1 MKKRIFSILLCIAV
15 CMAMM
20 PLGVYGSVC
29 EVTIAGN
36 SVTEY
41 DTNITGAGIS
51 TGSGGYVRLSTDSSK
66 NVRTLT
72 LKNAT
77 ITGTIQITGNGTAVI
92 ELIGENTITANA
104 QGIRSSV
111 PLTIKGNGSGKLT
124 VIGTPV
130 AGEPLGIR
138 CDGSLTFKDVEV
150 DVQKNDN
157 SVAGIYADGILC
169 KSGDITIENSIIK
182 AQPTSSKSGIKANNG
197 VIIAEDAIV
206 NKSNFTSGTTKDID
220 GFVSID
226 NKFDKYD
233 IWVTDVRVT
242 SRNASDVL
250 GNGTVSYDY
259 AARTLAL
266 NNANISGSYS
276 QPEGYTSYK
285 NWGAITWLSNTG
297 NQYLKIELKGANS
310 VTNNM
315 LDGICA
321 YGRFDIAGDGNLTVN
336 GKDNGI
342 YTSGKITIAAGDG
355 IDVTGEQSG
364 ISAAQNVNIE
374 SYVKATA
381 TGESGYG
388 ISSAIN
394 VYISGKVEAKGTAAA
409 ISAAGS
415 ISCGTEEI
423 ELENGLL
430 AGDKKMLAVKDPNAN
445 NGYAAI
451 SPINYTLYYNAAD
464 GKMYKSYDGTSFK
477 DEFTKDKNTKWSS
490 EKSIGTGNY
499 DILKLDNFEFD
510 TAAGTGLKIIGIAA
524 DKTFTIKGTGENHIS
539 VSGDNGYG
547 IYTDGSLNFDG
558 GRMYINVKKDDAKSK
573 AVYANGNIN
582 LTDCEFYDGAEPD
595 SDGEIISESPKGISA
610 GGALVIENADVRTNC
625 IEAAGG
631 ISAREYM
638 QIKNLNVTEK
648 KGTSVTK
655 VEAASSEKLLTIYG
669 RLIARFD
676 VNGGKWSDGTDIIKP
691 VPVSL
696 DENRYIILPEED
708 PVREGYNFTGWLYKD
723 GNKLSEKTKYEISEE
738 KENLLPK
745 SSDFEELGVCYVF
758 YAHWKELCKEHTF
771 GSWTVTKQP
780 TVTEKGE
787 KTRICSVCEY
797 KETAE
802 IPATGGST
810 SGGGAV
816 IPPAA
821 DEDDVKTTTDG
832 TTSETTTS
840 TTVKDTKTET
850 VKNEQG
856 EDISKVTATVS
867 EKVAEKLVDAAVSN
881 KSNTVEI
888 TVKSND
894 GNKAEQTEVEI
905 PKKALESIAKDTNA
919 DLVIKT
925 DGGQVVLDN
934 RTLET
939 IAAEAEGDSVKIT
952 VNKNTQLKE
961 EQKSVLDIIGDR
973 GHIFDL
979 AAIISGKYIHDF
991 RGGRAHV
998 TLPVPEKLKGKDI
1011 VIIYINDKGI
1021 CEILNHT
1028 METVGAEK
1036 YIKFTTSHF
1045 STFAVVEKADAEKII
1060 EKQNADKIN
1069 SLIREAKLK
1078 ATTSKT
1084 AKKSIKVKIT
1094 GVKNS
1099 NSLIKEAKAMGYTV
1113 KYKFYKSTRKASKYI
1128 ALKTKDTDTYINTA
1142 GKKGTKYY
1150 YKAKV
1155 LVYDGKNLI
1164 AQTELKQCRYGVRSW
1179 NK

>member
-394 VYISGKVEAKGTAAA
+394 VDISGKVEAKGTAAA

-464 GKMYKSYDGTSFK
+464 GKMYKSYDDTSFK

-490 EKSIGTGNY
+490 EQSTGTGYY
-499 DILKLDNFEFD
+499 DILKLDNFTFE
-510 TAAGTGLKIIGIAA
+510 TAAGTGLKIIGIDAG
-524 DKTFTIKGTGENHIS
+524 KTFTIKGTGENHIS
-539 VSGDNGYG
+539 VYGDNGFG

-723 GNKLSEKTKYEISEE
+723 GKKLSEKTEYKITR
-738 KENLLPK
+738 ENLFPK
-745 SSDFEELGVCYVF
+745 SVDVYEEFGYCYTF
-758 YAHWKELCKEHTF
+758 YAHW
-771 GSWTVTKQP
+771 
-780 TVTEKGE
+780 EKA
-787 KTRICSVCEY
+787 S
-797 KETAE
+797 
-802 IPATGGST
+802 

-821 DEDDVKTTTDG
+821 DDDIKTTTDSA
-832 TTSETTTS
+832 TSETTTS

-856 EDISKVTATVS
+856 QDISKVTATVS

-881 KSNTVEI
+881 KSDTVEI

-905 PKKALESIAKDTNA
+905 PKKALESIAKDTDA

-925 DGGQVVLDN
+925 DIGQVTLDN

-939 IAAEAEGDSVKIT
+939 IAAEAEGDTVKIT
-952 VNKNTQLKE
+952 VNENSQLKE

-979 AAIISGKYIHDF
+979 AAIIGGKHVHDF
-991 RGGRAHV
+991 RGGKAHV
-998 TLPVPEKLKGKDI
+998 TLPVPEKLKDKDI
-1011 VIIYINDKGI
+1011 VIIHISDKGI

-1045 STFAVVEKADAEKII
+1045 SNFAVVEKVDAEKII

-1084 AKKSIKVKIT
+1084 TKKSIKVKI
-1094 GVKNS
+1094 GEAKNS
-1099 NSLIKEAKAMGYTV
+1099 NSLIKEAKAIGYTV
-1113 KYKFYKSTRKASKYI
+1113 KYKFYRSTKKSSKYI

-1150 YKAKV
+1150 YKAMV
-1155 LVYDGKNLI
+1155 LVYDGKTLI

>member
-226 NKFDKYD
+226 NKFDKYN

-259 AARTLAL
+259 AARTLTL
-266 NNANISGSYS
+266 NNANIIGDYS

-394 VYISGKVEAKGTAAA
+394 VDISGKVEAKGTAAA

-464 GKMYKSYDGTSFK
+464 GKMYKSYDDTSFK

-490 EKSIGTGNY
+490 EQSTGTGYY
-499 DILKLDNFEFD
+499 DILKLDNFTFE
-510 TAAGTGLKIIGIAA
+510 TAAGTGLKIIGIDAG
-524 DKTFTIKGTGENHIS
+524 KTFTIKGTGENHIS
-539 VSGDNGYG
+539 VYGDNGFG

-582 LTDCEFYDGAEPD
+582 LTDCELYDGAEPD

-723 GNKLSEKTKYEISEE
+723 GKKLSEKTEYKITR
-738 KENLLPK
+738 ENLFPK
-745 SSDFEELGVCYVF
+745 SVDVYEEFGYCYTF
-758 YAHWKELCKEHTF
+758 YAHW
-771 GSWTVTKQP
+771 
-780 TVTEKGE
+780 EKA
-787 KTRICSVCEY
+787 S
-797 KETAE
+797 
-802 IPATGGST
+802 

-821 DEDDVKTTTDG
+821 DDDIKTTTDSA
-832 TTSETTTS
+832 TSETTTS

-856 EDISKVTATVS
+856 QDISKVTATVS
-867 EKVAEKLVDAAVSN
+867 EKVADKLVDAAVSN
-881 KSNTVEI
+881 KSDTVEI

-894 GNKAEQTEVEI
+894 GNKVEQTEVEI

-925 DGGQVVLDN
+925 DSGQVTLDN
-934 RTLET
+934 KALET
-939 IAAEAEGDSVKIT
+939 IAEEAEGDTVKIT
-952 VNKNTQLKE
+952 VNENTQFKE
-961 EQKSVLDIIGDR
+961 EQKPALDVIGKNGKLFDIKAVIGDR
-973 GHIFDL
+973 T
-979 AAIISGKYIHDF
+979 IHDF
-991 RGGRAHV
+991 KGGKAHV
-998 TLPVPEKLKGKDI
+998 TLPMPEKLKGKDI

-1084 AKKSIKVKIT
+1084 TKKSIKVKI
-1094 GVKNS
+1094 GEAKNS

-1113 KYKFYKSTRKASKYI
+1113 KYKYYKSTRKASKYI

>member
-104 QGIRSSV
+104 QGVRSSV

-394 VYISGKVEAKGTAAA
+394 VDISGKVEAKGTAAA

-464 GKMYKSYDGTSFK
+464 GKMYKSYDDTSFK

-490 EKSIGTGNY
+490 EQSTGTGYY
-499 DILKLDNFEFD
+499 DILKLDNFTFE
-510 TAAGTGLKIIGIAA
+510 TAAGTGLKIIGIDAG
-524 DKTFTIKGTGENHIS
+524 KTFTIKGTGENHIS
-539 VSGDNGYG
+539 VYGDNGFG

-723 GNKLSEKTKYEISEE
+723 GKKLSEKTEYKITR
-738 KENLLPK
+738 ENLFPK
-745 SSDFEELGVCYVF
+745 SVDVYEEFGYCYTF
-758 YAHWKELCKEHTF
+758 YAHW
-771 GSWTVTKQP
+771 
-780 TVTEKGE
+780 EKA
-787 KTRICSVCEY
+787 S
-797 KETAE
+797 
-802 IPATGGST
+802 

-821 DEDDVKTTTDG
+821 DDDIKTTTDSA
-832 TTSETTTS
+832 TSETTTS

-856 EDISKVTATVS
+856 QDISKVTATVS

-939 IAAEAEGDSVKIT
+939 IAAEAEGDTVKIT

-979 AAIISGKYIHDF
+979 AAIIGGKHIHDF

-998 TLPVPEKLKGKDI
+998 TLPMPEKLKGKDI
-1011 VIIYINDKGI
+1011 VIIHISDKGI

-1045 STFAVVEKADAEKII
+1045 STFAVVEKADAEKLIA
-1060 EKQNADKIN
+1060 KQNADKIN
-1069 SLIREAKLK
+1069 SLTKEAKLK
-1078 ATTSKT
+1078 VTTSKT

-1099 NSLIKEAKAMGYTV
+1099 NSLIKEADARGYTV

>member
-20 PLGVYGSVC
+20 PIGVYGEMYTITVGG
-29 EVTIAGN
+29 EVININTK
-36 SVTEY
+36 VEY
-41 DTNITGAGIS
+41 DITNNITIKKE
-51 TGSGGYVRLSTDSSK
+51 GGYVKYNDQKKTLTIKDAEVKGKIKFGDSQSYTIIVEGDSYINVTDDAGIIDTLGRVTIKGGEDGGKLTVTGSLGIKFNILTFENIEAVVTGNSNHGIYCDEGNGNIEIKNSK
-66 NVRTLT
+66 ITAQGAESFKGIHTRGSIFAKDAVDGNGEAVSRNEEGYIGNCYDGTINNKIDKYGIWVAGNQVKSRNAEDVLGDKAVSYDYDKRTLT
-72 LKNAT
+72 L
-77 ITGTIQITGNGTAVI
+77 NG
-92 ELIGENTITANA
+92 
-104 QGIRSSV
+104 
-111 PLTIKGNGSGKLT
+111 
-124 VIGTPV
+124 
-130 AGEPLGIR
+130 
-138 CDGSLTFKDVEV
+138 
-150 DVQKNDN
+150 
-157 SVAGIYADGILC
+157 
-169 KSGDITIENSIIK
+169 
-182 AQPTSSKSGIKANNG
+182 
-197 VIIAEDAIV
+197 
-206 NKSNFTSGTTKDID
+206 
-220 GFVSID
+220 
-226 NKFDKYD
+226 
-233 IWVTDVRVT
+233 
-242 SRNASDVL
+242 
-250 GNGTVSYDY
+250 
-259 AARTLAL
+259 
-266 NNANISGSYS
+266 ANISGDYS
-276 QPEGYTSYK
+276 QPEGYTGYK
-285 NWGAITWLSNTG
+285 NWGAITWFSSTG
-297 NQYLKIELKGANS
+297 NQYLKIELKGANT
-310 VTNNM
+310 VTNNT

-321 YGRFDIAGDGNLTVN
+321 YGRFDIAGDGSLTV
-336 GKDNGI
+336 KVKENGI
-342 YTSGKITIAAGDG
+342 YTSEKIIIAARGG

-364 ISAAQNVNIE
+364 ISAASGVSVE

-388 ISSAIN
+388 ISSGKD
-394 VYISGKVEAKGTAAA
+394 VFISGKVEAKGSSGA
-409 ISAAGS
+409 ISAEEG
-415 ISCGTEEI
+415 IDCRPKEI

-430 AGDKKMLAVKDPNAN
+430 AGDKKTITVKDAN
-445 NGYAAI
+445 VNGGYAAI
-451 SPINYTLYYNAAD
+451 SPVNYTLYYNAAD
-464 GKMYKSYDGTSFK
+464 GKMYKSYDNSTFSN
-477 DEFTKDKNTKWSS
+477 EYTQENWSS
-490 EKSIGTGNY
+490 SKSKSSTEY
-499 DILKLDNFEFD
+499 DVLTLNNFEFE
-510 TAAGTGLKIIGIAA
+510 TAAGTALKIIGIESGE
-524 DKTFTIKGTGENHIS
+524 TFTIKGTGENNIR
-539 VSGDNGYG
+539 VYGNNGYG

-558 GRMYINVKKDDAKSK
+558 GRMYINTDEDTVARK
-573 AVYANGNIN
+573 AVYAGGNIK
-582 LTDCEFYDGAEPD
+582 LTDCELYDGAKPD
-595 SDGEIISESPKGISA
+595 SDGEIILINPKGISA
-610 GGALVIENADVRTNC
+610 GGAFVIENADVRTNC

-638 QIKNLNVTEK
+638 QIKNLTVTEQND
-648 KGTSVTK
+648 TNVTK
-655 VEAASSEKLLTIYG
+655 VTATDSGKLLHIYG

-676 VNGGKWSDGTDIIKP
+676 VGGGKWSDGTDIIKL

-758 YAHWKELCKEHTF
+758 YAHWKKLCKEHTF

-780 TVTEKGE
+780 TATEKGE

-821 DEDDVKTTTDG
+821 DEDIKTTTDS

-881 KSNTVEI
+881 KSDTVEI

-894 GNKAEQTEVEI
+894 ENKAEQTEVEI

-939 IAAEAEGDSVKIT
+939 IVAEAEGDTVKIT
-952 VNKNTQLKE
+952 VNENSQLKE

-979 AAIISGKYIHDF
+979 AAIIGGKHIHDF

-998 TLPVPEKLKGKDI
+998 TLPMPEKLKGKDI
-1011 VIIYINDKGI
+1011 VIIHISDKGI

-1045 STFAVVEKADAEKII
+1045 SNFAVVEKADAEKII

>member
-104 QGIRSSV
+104 QGVRSSV

-394 VYISGKVEAKGTAAA
+394 VDISGKVEAKGTAAA

-451 SPINYTLYYNAAD
+451 SPVNYTLYYNAAD
-464 GKMYKSYDGTSFK
+464 GKMYKSYDDTSFK

-490 EKSIGTGNY
+490 EQSTGTGYY
-499 DILKLDNFEFD
+499 DILKLDNFTFE
-510 TAAGTGLKIIGIAA
+510 TAAGTGLKIIGIDAG
-524 DKTFTIKGTGENHIS
+524 KTFTIKGTGENHIS
-539 VSGDNGYG
+539 VYGDNGFG

-558 GRMYINVKKDDAKSK
+558 GRMYINIDDDTVASK
-573 AVYANGNIN
+573 AVCAGGDIN
-582 LTDCEFYDGAEPD
+582 LTDCELYDGGEPW
-595 SDGEIISESPKGISA
+595 DGDIIRVNPKGISA

-676 VNGGKWSDGTDIIKP
+676 VNGGKWNDGTDIIKP

-723 GNKLSEKTKYEISEE
+723 GKKLSEKTEYKITR
-738 KENLLPK
+738 ENLFPK
-745 SSDFEELGVCYVF
+745 SVDVYEEFGYCYTF
-758 YAHWKELCKEHTF
+758 YAHW
-771 GSWTVTKQP
+771 
-780 TVTEKGE
+780 EKA
-787 KTRICSVCEY
+787 S
-797 KETAE
+797 
-802 IPATGGST
+802 

-821 DEDDVKTTTDG
+821 DEDIKTTTDS
-832 TTSETTTS
+832 TTSEKTTG
-840 TTVKDTKTET
+840 TTVKDSKTET
-850 VKNEQG
+850 VKDEQG
-856 EDISKVTATVS
+856 EDISKITAKVS
-867 EKVAEKLVDAAVSN
+867 DKVADKLVDEAVSS
-881 KSNTVEI
+881 KSDNVEI

-894 GNKAEQTEVEI
+894 GNKAGQTEIEI
-905 PKKALESIAKDTNA
+905 PKKAIDSIAKNTDAN
-919 DLVIKT
+919 LVIKT
-925 DGGQVVLDN
+925 GNGQIAIDN
-934 RTLET
+934 KALGT
-939 IAAEAEGDSVKIT
+939 IAEAAEGDTLRIIVTANMK
-952 VNKNTQLKE
+952 LKE
-961 EQKSVLDIIGDR
+961 SQKPATDAIGNT
-973 GHIFDL
+973 GVIFEMSAYIGSTRIYDL
-979 AAIISGKYIHDF
+979 KDGKAEIM
-991 RGGRAHV
+991 
-998 TLPVPEKLKGKDI
+998 LPVPENLKDKDI
-1011 VIIYINDKGI
+1011 AVIYISDKGI
-1021 CEILNHT
+1021 CEIVNHT
-1028 METVGAEK
+1028 AETVGTDSFA
-1036 YIKFTTSHF
+1036 IFTASQ
-1045 STFAVVEKADAEKII
+1045 FANYAIVEKADAEKII
-1060 EKQNADKIN
+1060 EKQNIDKVKN
-1069 SLIREAKLK
+1069 LVKEVKLK
-1078 ATTSKT
+1078 VTTSKT
-1084 AKKSIKVKIT
+1084 AKKSVRVKI
-1094 GVKNS
+1094 GEVKNL

-1113 KYKFYKSTRKASKYI
+1113 KYKYYRSVKKSSKYT
-1128 ALKTKDTDTYINTA
+1128 ALKTKALNSYVNTK

-1150 YKAKV
+1150 YKAMV
-1155 LVYDGKNLI
+1155 LVYDGKTLI

>member
-1 MKKRIFSILLCIAV
+1 MKKRVFSILLCIAV

-394 VYISGKVEAKGTAAA
+394 VDISGKVEAKGTAAA

-451 SPINYTLYYNAAD
+451 SPVNYTLYYNAAD
-464 GKMYKSYDGTSFK
+464 GKMYKSYDDTSFK

-490 EKSIGTGNY
+490 EQSTGTGYY
-499 DILKLDNFEFD
+499 DILKLDNFTFE
-510 TAAGTGLKIIGIAA
+510 TAAGTGLKIIGIDAG
-524 DKTFTIKGTGENHIS
+524 KTFTIKGTGENHIS
-539 VSGDNGYG
+539 VYGDNGFG

-558 GRMYINVKKDDAKSK
+558 GRMYINIDDDTVASK
-573 AVYANGNIN
+573 AVCAGGDIN
-582 LTDCEFYDGAEPD
+582 LTDCELYDGGEPW
-595 SDGEIISESPKGISA
+595 DGDIIRVNPKGISA

-676 VNGGKWSDGTDIIKP
+676 VNGGKWNDGTDIIKP

-723 GNKLSEKTKYEISEE
+723 GKKLSEKTEYKITR
-738 KENLLPK
+738 ENLFPK
-745 SSDFEELGVCYVF
+745 SVDVYEEFGYCYTF
-758 YAHWKELCKEHTF
+758 YAHW
-771 GSWTVTKQP
+771 
-780 TVTEKGE
+780 EKA
-787 KTRICSVCEY
+787 S
-797 KETAE
+797 
-802 IPATGGST
+802 

-821 DEDDVKTTTDG
+821 DEDIKTTTDS
-832 TTSETTTS
+832 TTSETTTG

-856 EDISKVTATVS
+856 QEISKVTATVS
-867 EKVAEKLVDAAVSN
+867 EKVADKLVDAAVSN
-881 KSNTVEI
+881 KSDTVEI
-888 TVKSND
+888 TVKPND

-905 PKKALESIAKDTNA
+905 PKKALESIAKETSA
-919 DLVIKT
+919 SLVVKT
-925 DGGQVVLDN
+925 DSGQVTLDN
-934 RTLET
+934 KTLET
-939 IAAEAEGDSVKIT
+939 IAEEAEGDTVKIT
-952 VNKNTQLKE
+952 VNENTQLKE
-961 EQKSVLDIIGDR
+961 EQKPASDVIGKNGKLFDLKAVIGDK
-973 GHIFDL
+973 IL
-979 AAIISGKYIHDF
+979 HDF
-991 RGGRAHV
+991 RGGKAHV
-998 TLPVPEKLKGKDI
+998 TLPVPEKLKDKDI
-1011 VIIYINDKGI
+1011 VIIYINDKGV

-1084 AKKSIKVKIT
+1084 TKKSIKVKI
-1094 GVKNS
+1094 GEAKNS

>member
-394 VYISGKVEAKGTAAA
+394 VDISGKVEAKGTAAA

-451 SPINYTLYYNAAD
+451 SPVNYTLYYNAAD
-464 GKMYKSYDGTSFK
+464 GKMYKSYDDTSFK

-490 EKSIGTGNY
+490 EQSTGTGYY
-499 DILKLDNFEFD
+499 DILKLDNFTFE
-510 TAAGTGLKIIGIAA
+510 TAAGTGLKIIGIDAG
-524 DKTFTIKGTGENHIS
+524 KTFTIKGTGENHIS
-539 VSGDNGYG
+539 VYGDNGFG

-758 YAHWKELCKEHTF
+758 YAHWKKLCKEHTF

-780 TVTEKGE
+780 TATEKGE

-821 DEDDVKTTTDG
+821 DEDIKTTTDS

-856 EDISKVTATVS
+856 EDISKVTATIS

-881 KSNTVEI
+881 KSDTVEI

-894 GNKAEQTEVEI
+894 ENKAEQTEVEI

-939 IAAEAEGDSVKIT
+939 IVAEAEGDTVKIT
-952 VNKNTQLKE
+952 VNENSQLKE

-979 AAIISGKYIHDF
+979 AAIIGGKHIHDF

-998 TLPVPEKLKGKDI
+998 TLPMPEKLKGKDI
-1011 VIIYINDKGI
+1011 VIIHISDKGI

-1045 STFAVVEKADAEKII
+1045 SNFAVVEKADAEKII

-1150 YKAKV
+1150 YRAMV

>member
-1 MKKRIFSILLCIAV
+1 MKKRVFSILLCIAV

-226 NKFDKYD
+226 NKFDKYN

-259 AARTLAL
+259 AARTLTL
-266 NNANISGSYS
+266 NNANIIGDYS

-394 VYISGKVEAKGTAAA
+394 VDISGKVEAKGTAAA

-451 SPINYTLYYNAAD
+451 SPVNYTLYYNAAD
-464 GKMYKSYDGTSFK
+464 GKMYKSYDDTSFK

-490 EKSIGTGNY
+490 EQSTGTGYY
-499 DILKLDNFEFD
+499 DILKLDNFTFE
-510 TAAGTGLKIIGIAA
+510 TAAGTGLKIIGIDAG
-524 DKTFTIKGTGENHIS
+524 KTFTIKGTGENHIS
-539 VSGDNGYG
+539 VYGDNGFG

-558 GRMYINVKKDDAKSK
+558 GRMYINIDDDTVASK
-573 AVYANGNIN
+573 AVCAGGDIN
-582 LTDCEFYDGAEPD
+582 LTDCELYDGGEPW
-595 SDGEIISESPKGISA
+595 DGDIIRVNPKGISA

-676 VNGGKWSDGTDIIKP
+676 VNGGKWNDGTDIIKP

-723 GNKLSEKTKYEISEE
+723 GKKLSEKTEYKITR
-738 KENLLPK
+738 ENLFPK
-745 SSDFEELGVCYVF
+745 SVDVYEEFGYCYTF
-758 YAHWKELCKEHTF
+758 YAHW
-771 GSWTVTKQP
+771 
-780 TVTEKGE
+780 EKA
-787 KTRICSVCEY
+787 S
-797 KETAE
+797 
-802 IPATGGST
+802 

-821 DEDDVKTTTDG
+821 DEDIKTTTDS
-832 TTSETTTS
+832 TTSETTTG

-856 EDISKVTATVS
+856 QEISKVTATVS
-867 EKVAEKLVDAAVSN
+867 EKVADKLVDAAVSN
-881 KSNTVEI
+881 KSDTVEI
-888 TVKSND
+888 TVKPND

-919 DLVIKT
+919 DLVITT
-925 DGGQVVLDN
+925 DSGQVTLDN
-934 RTLET
+934 KTLET
-939 IAAEAEGDSVKIT
+939 IAEEAEDDTVKIT
-952 VNKNTQLKE
+952 VNENTQLKE
-961 EQKSVLDIIGDR
+961 EQKPASDVIGKNGKLFDLKAVIGDK
-973 GHIFDL
+973 IL
-979 AAIISGKYIHDF
+979 HDF
-991 RGGRAHV
+991 RGGKAHV
-998 TLPVPEKLKGKDI
+998 TLPVPEKLKDKDI
-1011 VIIYINDKGI
+1011 VIIYINDKGV

-1084 AKKSIKVKIT
+1084 TKKSIKVKI
-1094 GVKNS
+1094 GEAKNS

>member
-394 VYISGKVEAKGTAAA
+394 VDISGKVEAKGTAAA

-464 GKMYKSYDGTSFK
+464 GKMYKSYDDTSFK

-490 EKSIGTGNY
+490 EQSTGTGYY
-499 DILKLDNFEFD
+499 DILKLDNFTFE
-510 TAAGTGLKIIGIAA
+510 TAAGTGLKIIGIDAG
-524 DKTFTIKGTGENHIS
+524 KTFTIKGTGENHIS
-539 VSGDNGYG
+539 VYGDNGFG

-723 GNKLSEKTKYEISEE
+723 GKKLSEKTEYKITR
-738 KENLLPK
+738 ENLFPK
-745 SSDFEELGVCYVF
+745 SVDVYEEFGYCYTF
-758 YAHWKELCKEHTF
+758 YAHW
-771 GSWTVTKQP
+771 
-780 TVTEKGE
+780 EKA
-787 KTRICSVCEY
+787 S
-797 KETAE
+797 
-802 IPATGGST
+802 

-821 DEDDVKTTTDG
+821 DDDIKTTTDSA
-832 TTSETTTS
+832 TSETTTS

-856 EDISKVTATVS
+856 QDISKVTATVS

-881 KSNTVEI
+881 KSDTVEI

-905 PKKALESIAKDTNA
+905 PKKALESIAKDTDA

-925 DGGQVVLDN
+925 DIGQVTLDN

-939 IAAEAEGDSVKIT
+939 IAAEAEGDTVKIT
-952 VNKNTQLKE
+952 VNENSQLKE

-979 AAIISGKYIHDF
+979 AAIIGGKHVHDF
-991 RGGRAHV
+991 RGGKAHV
-998 TLPVPEKLKGKDI
+998 TLPVPEKLKDKDI
-1011 VIIYINDKGI
+1011 VIIHISDKGI

-1084 AKKSIKVKIT
+1084 TKKSIKVKI
-1094 GVKNS
+1094 GEAKNS

-1113 KYKFYKSTRKASKYI
+1113 KYKFYKSTKKASKYKAI
-1128 ALKTKDTDTYINTA
+1128 KTKTSNSHINTK

-1155 LVYDGKNLI
+1155 MVYDGKNLI
-1164 AQTELKQCRYGVRSW
+1164 AQTELKQCSYGARTWS
-1179 NK
+1179 K

>member
-394 VYISGKVEAKGTAAA
+394 VDISGKVEAKGTAAA

-464 GKMYKSYDGTSFK
+464 GKMYKSYDDTSFK

-490 EKSIGTGNY
+490 EQSTGTGYY
-499 DILKLDNFEFD
+499 DILKLDNFTFE
-510 TAAGTGLKIIGIAA
+510 TAAGTGLKIIGIDAG
-524 DKTFTIKGTGENHIS
+524 KTFTIKGTGENHIS
-539 VSGDNGYG
+539 VYGDNGFG

-723 GNKLSEKTKYEISEE
+723 GKKLSEKTEYKITR
-738 KENLLPK
+738 ENLFPK
-745 SSDFEELGVCYVF
+745 SVDVYEEFGYCYTF
-758 YAHWKELCKEHTF
+758 YAHW
-771 GSWTVTKQP
+771 
-780 TVTEKGE
+780 EKA
-787 KTRICSVCEY
+787 S
-797 KETAE
+797 
-802 IPATGGST
+802 

-821 DEDDVKTTTDG
+821 DDDIKTTTDSA
-832 TTSETTTS
+832 TSETTTS

-856 EDISKVTATVS
+856 QDISKVTATVS

-881 KSNTVEI
+881 KSDTVEI

-905 PKKALESIAKDTNA
+905 PKKALESIAKDTDA

-925 DGGQVVLDN
+925 DIGQVTLDN

-939 IAAEAEGDSVKIT
+939 IAAEAEGDTVKIT
-952 VNKNTQLKE
+952 VNENSQLKE

-979 AAIISGKYIHDF
+979 AAIIGGKHVHDF
-991 RGGRAHV
+991 RGGKAHV
-998 TLPVPEKLKGKDI
+998 TLPVPEKLKDKDI
-1011 VIIYINDKGI
+1011 VIIHISDKGI

-1084 AKKSIKVKIT
+1084 TKKSIKVKI
-1094 GVKNS
+1094 GEAKNS
-1099 NSLIKEAKAMGYTV
+1099 NSLIKEAKAIGYTV
-1113 KYKFYKSTRKASKYI
+1113 KYKFYRSTKKSSKYI

-1150 YKAKV
+1150 YKAMV
-1155 LVYDGKNLI
+1155 LVYDGKTLI

>member
-1 MKKRIFSILLCIAV
+1 MKKRVFSILLCIAV

-111 PLTIKGNGSGKLT
+111 PLTIKGNGSGKLK
-124 VIGTPV
+124 VEGSP
-130 AGEPLGIR
+130 GIE
-138 CDGSLTFKDVEV
+138 SSSSNTKDLEF
-150 DVQKNDN
+150 N
-157 SVAGIYADGILC
+157 SVEA
-169 KSGDITIENSIIK
+169 EIK
-182 AQPTSSKSGIKANNG
+182 ATGTNKYGLYWKTGNVNIINSKVTAMGNGAGYTGINANG
-197 VIIAEDAIV
+197 GKIIAEDAVDGTGTASIS
-206 NKSNFTSGTTKDID
+206 KDTLDRGYYSGT
-220 GFVSID
+220 ID
-226 NKFDKYD
+226 NKFDKYNV
-233 IWVTDVRVT
+233 WVAGVRVT
-242 SRNASDVL
+242 SRNADNITGAENVNA
-250 GNGTVSYDY
+250 GKKGPVYYEPATGTL
-259 AARTLAL
+259 TL
-266 NNANISGSYS
+266 NNANINGTYDK
-276 QPEGYTSYK
+276 PKGYDSV
-285 NWGAITWLSNTG
+285 GAIMSSG
-297 NQYLKIELKGANS
+297 NINIELIGTNT
-310 VTNNM
+310 VTNNN
-315 LDGICA
+315 LDGIYA
-321 YGRFDIAGDGNLTVN
+321 AAGINIIAGDGSLNVT
-336 GKDNGI
+336 GAENGI
-342 YTSGKITIAAGDG
+342 HAKYAVNIASDVTAAGEEYGVYSEDSS
-355 IDVTGEQSG
+355 IVIYSTVT
-364 ISAAQNVNIE
+364 
-374 SYVKATA
+374 
-381 TGESGYG
+381 
-388 ISSAIN
+388 
-394 VYISGKVEAKGTAAA
+394 AKGSLAA
-409 ISAAGS
+409 ISAEDG
-415 ISCGTEEI
+415 ISCTAGIEI
-423 ELENGLL
+423 ENGYI
-430 AGDKKMLAVKDPNAN
+430 KDNNKLIAN
-445 NGYAAI
+445 NGGYATI
-451 SPINYTLYYNAAD
+451 SAINYTLYYNAVD
-464 GKMYKSYDGTSFK
+464 GRMYKSYNETTK
-477 DEFTKDKNTKWSS
+477 TFTKEYTGTNWSS
-490 EKSIGTGNY
+490 EQSKETGNY
-499 DILKLDNFEFD
+499 DILKLNNFKFE
-510 TAAGTGLKIIGIAA
+510 TAADSGLKVIGIGV
-524 DKTFTIKGTGENHIS
+524 DETFTIKGTGENYIS
-539 VSGDNGYG
+539 AYGTGEGYG

-582 LTDCEFYDGAEPD
+582 LTDCELYDGAEPD
-595 SDGEIISESPKGISA
+595 SDGEIISESPKGIGA
-610 GGALVIENADVRTNC
+610 GGAFVIENADVRTNL

-638 QIKNLNVTEK
+638 QIKNLTVTANSGE
-648 KGTSVTK
+648 TSVTK
-655 VEAASSEKLLTIYG
+655 VTATGSSNFLIIYG

-723 GNKLSEKTKYEISEE
+723 GNKLSEKDKYEITRGDQFPESGDF
-738 KENLLPK
+738 KE
-745 SSDFEELGVCYVF
+745 FGYCYVF
-758 YAHWKELCKEHTF
+758 YAQW
-771 GSWTVTKQP
+771 
-780 TVTEKGE
+780 EKV
-787 KTRICSVCEY
+787 S
-797 KETAE
+797 
-802 IPATGGST
+802 

-821 DEDDVKTTTDG
+821 DDDIKTTTDSA
-832 TTSETTTS
+832 TSETTTS

-856 EDISKVTATVS
+856 QEISKVTATVS
-867 EKVAEKLVDAAVSN
+867 EKVADKLVDAAVSN
-881 KSNTVEI
+881 KSDTVEI

-894 GNKAEQTEVEI
+894 GDKADQTEIEI

-919 DLVIKT
+919 DLVITT
-925 DGGQVVLDN
+925 DNGQVTLDN
-934 RTLET
+934 KALET
-939 IAAEAEGDSVKIT
+939 IAAEAEGDT
-952 VNKNTQLKE
+952 VRLVVNENTQLKE

-979 AAIISGKYIHDF
+979 AAIIGGKHIHDF
-991 RGGRAHV
+991 RGGKAHV

-1011 VIIYINDKGI
+1011 VIIYISDKGI

-1045 STFAVVEKADAEKII
+1045 STFAVVEKADTEKII
-1060 EKQNADKIN
+1060 EKQNLDKVN
-1069 SLIREAKLK
+1069 SLIKEAKLK

-1084 AKKSIKVKIT
+1084 AKKSIKVKI
-1094 GVKNS
+1094 GEAKNS

-1113 KYKFYKSTRKASKYI
+1113 KYKFYKSTRKASKYK
-1128 ALKTKDTDTYINTA
+1128 AVKTKDTDTYINTV

-1155 LVYDGKNLI
+1155 LVYDGNKLI
-1164 AQTELKQCRYGVRSW
+1164 AQTELKQCSYGVRTWS
-1179 NK
+1179 K

>member
-1 MKKRIFSILLCIAV
+1 MKKRVFSILLCIAV

-226 NKFDKYD
+226 NKFDKYA
-233 IWVTDVRVT
+233 IWVAGVQVT
-242 SRNASDVL
+242 SRNAADVL
-250 GNGTVSYDY
+250 RNKTVSYDFN
-259 AARTLAL
+259 AKTLTL

-276 QPEGYTSYK
+276 QPDRYTAHK
-285 NWGAITWLSNTG
+285 NWGAITWLSDTG
-297 NQYLKIELKGANS
+297 NQYLRLMLEGENT
-310 VTNNM
+310 VTNNT

-321 YGRFDIAGDGNLTVN
+321 YGPFDIAGDGKLTVV
-336 GKDNGI
+336 GKENGI
-342 YTSGKITIAAGDG
+342 YTSGAINIAAGGG
-355 IDVTGEQSG
+355 IDVTGEKSG
-364 ISAAQNVNIE
+364 ISAAQKVNIE
-374 SYVKATA
+374 SYVKAT
-381 TGESGYG
+381 GKSGAG
-388 ISSAIN
+388 ISSGRA
-394 VYISGKVEAKGTAAA
+394 VYISGKVEAKSSSSTA
-409 ISAAGS
+409 ISAAGG
-415 ISCGTEEI
+415 IGCITKEI
-423 ELENGLL
+423 ELENGTQT
-430 AGDKKMLAVKDPNAN
+430 DKNTLKVKEPNAN
-445 NGYAAI
+445 NGYATI
-451 SPINYTLYYNAAD
+451 SPVNYTLYYNATD
-464 GKMYKSYDGTSFK
+464 GKMYKSYDNSTFSN
-477 DEFTKDKNTKWSS
+477 EYTKGNWSS
-490 EKSIGTGNY
+490 SKSKGSNKF
-499 DILKLDNFEFD
+499 DVLKLNNFKFK
-510 TAAGTGLKIIGIAA
+510 TAAGTGLKIIGI
-524 DKTFTIKGTGENHIS
+524 DDGETFTIKGTGENYIS
-539 VSGDNGYG
+539 AYGTGEGYG

-582 LTDCEFYDGAEPD
+582 LTDCELYDGAEPD
-595 SDGEIISESPKGISA
+595 SDGEIISESPKGIGA
-610 GGALVIENADVRTNC
+610 GGAFVIENADVRTNC
-625 IEAAGG
+625 IEAAEG

-638 QIKNLNVTEK
+638 QIKNLNVTEQN
-648 KGTSVTK
+648 GTSVTK
-655 VEAASSEKLLTIYG
+655 VTAKDSTKLLTIYG
-669 RLIARFD
+669 RLIAKFD
-676 VNGGKWSDGTDIIKP
+676 ADGGKWSDITDTIKT

-696 DENRYIILPEED
+696 NGNRYIILPEA

-723 GNKLSEKTKYEISEE
+723 GNKLSEKDKYEISEE
-738 KENLLPK
+738 KENLLPESADYK
-745 SSDFEELGVCYVF
+745 EFGICYVF
-758 YAHWKELCKEHTF
+758 YAQW
-771 GSWTVTKQP
+771 
-780 TVTEKGE
+780 EKV
-787 KTRICSVCEY
+787 S
-797 KETAE
+797 
-802 IPATGGST
+802 

-821 DEDDVKTTTDG
+821 DDDIKTTTDS
-832 TTSETTTS
+832 TTSETTTG

-856 EDISKVTATVS
+856 QEISKVTATVS
-867 EKVAEKLVDAAVSN
+867 EKVADKLVDAAVSN
-881 KSNTVEI
+881 KSDTVEI

-894 GNKAEQTEVEI
+894 GDKADQTEIEI

-919 DLVIKT
+919 DLVITT
-925 DGGQVVLDN
+925 DNGQVTLDN
-934 RTLET
+934 KALET
-939 IAAEAEGDSVKIT
+939 IAAEAEGDTVKIT
-952 VNKNTQLKE
+952 VNENTRFKE
-961 EQKSVLDIIGDR
+961 EQKPALDVIGKNGKLFDIKAVIGDR
-973 GHIFDL
+973 T
-979 AAIISGKYIHDF
+979 IHDF
-991 RGGRAHV
+991 KGGKAHV
-998 TLPVPEKLKGKDI
+998 TLPMPEKLKGKDI

-1060 EKQNADKIN
+1060 EKQNLDKIN
-1069 SLIREAKLK
+1069 SLIKEAKLK
-1078 ATTSKT
+1078 AITSKT
-1084 AKKSIKVKIT
+1084 AKKSIKVKI
-1094 GVKNS
+1094 GEAKS
-1099 NSLIKEAKAMGYTV
+1099 SKSLIKEAKAMGYTV
-1113 KYKFYKSTRKASKYI
+1113 KYKFYKSTRKASKYK
-1128 ALKTKDTDTYINTA
+1128 AVKTKDTDTYINTV

-1155 LVYDGKNLI
+1155 LVYDGNKLI
-1164 AQTELKQCRYGVRSW
+1164 AQTELKQCSYGVRTWS
-1179 NK
+1179 K

>member
-226 NKFDKYD
+226 NKFDKYN

-259 AARTLAL
+259 AARTLTL

-276 QPEGYTSYK
+276 QPAGYTAHK

-297 NQYLKIELKGANS
+297 NQHLRLMLEGENT
-310 VTNNM
+310 VTNNT

-321 YGRFDIAGDGNLTVN
+321 KGPFDIAGDGKLTVV
-336 GKDNGI
+336 GKENGI
-342 YTSGKITIAAGDG
+342 YTSGAITIAAGGG
-355 IDVTGEQSG
+355 IDVTGEKSG
-364 ISAAQNVNIE
+364 ISAAQKVNIE
-374 SYVKATA
+374 SYVKATGKSEA
-381 TGESGYG
+381 G
-388 ISSAIN
+388 ISSEGR
-394 VYISGKVEAKGTAAA
+394 VDISGKVEAKGFSSTA
-409 ISAAGS
+409 ISAAGG
-415 ISCGTEEI
+415 IGCITKEI
-423 ELENGLL
+423 ELENGTQT
-430 AGDKKMLAVKDPNAN
+430 DKNTLKVKDPNAN
-445 NGYAAI
+445 NGYATI
-451 SPINYTLYYNAAD
+451 SPVNYTLYYNAAD

-499 DILKLDNFEFD
+499 DILKLNNFEFE
-510 TAAGTGLKIIGIAA
+510 TVAGIGLKIIGIAA

-558 GRMYINVKKDDAKSK
+558 GRMYINIKEYASESK
-573 AVYANGNIN
+573 AAVYAGGDIN
-582 LTDCEFYDGAEPD
+582 LTDCELYDGGMLSYGD
-595 SDGEIISESPKGISA
+595 IVRINPKGISA
-610 GGALVIENADVRTNC
+610 GGAFVIENADVRTNC

-723 GNKLSEKTKYEISEE
+723 GKKLSEKTEYKITR
-738 KENLLPK
+738 ENLFPK
-745 SSDFEELGVCYVF
+745 SVDVYEEFGYCYTF
-758 YAHWKELCKEHTF
+758 YAHW
-771 GSWTVTKQP
+771 
-780 TVTEKGE
+780 EKA
-787 KTRICSVCEY
+787 S
-797 KETAE
+797 
-802 IPATGGST
+802 

-821 DEDDVKTTTDG
+821 DDDIKTTTDSA
-832 TTSETTTS
+832 TSETTTS

-856 EDISKVTATVS
+856 QDISKVTATVS

-881 KSNTVEI
+881 KSDTVEI

-894 GNKAEQTEVEI
+894 ENKAEQTEVEI

-939 IAAEAEGDSVKIT
+939 IVAEAEGDTVKIT
-952 VNKNTQLKE
+952 VNENSQLKE

-979 AAIISGKYIHDF
+979 AAIIGGKHIHDF

-998 TLPVPEKLKGKDI
+998 TLPMPEKLKGKDI
-1011 VIIYINDKGI
+1011 VIIHISDKGI

-1045 STFAVVEKADAEKII
+1045 SNFAVVEKADAEKII

-1150 YKAKV
+1150 YRAMV

>member
-1 MKKRIFSILLCIAV
+1 MKKRLFSILLCIVV

-20 PLGVYGSVC
+20 PLGVYGAKY
-29 EVTIAGN
+29 TITVGGEQISIN
-36 SVTEY
+36 TDEQKEY
-41 DTNITGAGIS
+41 NITNNNIEIKKE
-51 TGSGGYVRLSTDSSK
+51 GGYVKYNDQK
-66 NVRTLT
+66 KTLT
-72 LKNAT
+72 IKDAEVKGKIKFGDSQSYT
-77 ITGTIQITGNGTAVI
+77 IIVEGDSYINVTDDA
-92 ELIGENTITANA
+92 
-104 QGIRSSV
+104 GIIDTLGR
-111 PLTIKGNGSGKLT
+111 LTIKGGEDGGKLT
-124 VIGTPV
+124 VTGSLGIKFNILTFENIEAVVTGNSNHGIYCGEGNGNIEIKNSKITAQGAESFKGIHTRGSIFAKDAVDGNGEAVSKTEEGYIGNCYDGTINNKIDKYGIWV
-130 AGEPLGIR
+130 AG
-138 CDGSLTFKDVEV
+138 K
-150 DVQKNDN
+150 Q
-157 SVAGIYADGILC
+157 
-169 KSGDITIENSIIK
+169 
-182 AQPTSSKSGIKANNG
+182 
-197 VIIAEDAIV
+197 
-206 NKSNFTSGTTKDID
+206 
-220 GFVSID
+220 
-226 NKFDKYD
+226 
-233 IWVTDVRVT
+233 VT
-242 SRNASDVL
+242 SRNAEDVL
-250 GNGTVSYDY
+250 GDKAGTVSYDY
-259 AARTLAL
+259 DKRTLTL
-266 NNANISGSYS
+266 NGADISGSYS
-276 QPEGYTSYK
+276 QPDGYTGYK

-297 NQYLKIELKGANS
+297 NQYLKIELKGANT
-310 VTNNM
+310 VTNNT

-321 YGRFDIAGDGNLTVN
+321 YGRFDIAGDGNLTVK
-336 GKDNGI
+336 GKENGI
-342 YTSGKITIAAGDG
+342 YTSGQIIIAAGGG

-364 ISAAQNVNIE
+364 ISAAFGVSVE

-388 ISSAIN
+388 ISSGKD
-394 VYISGKVEAKGTAAA
+394 VFISGKVEAKGSSGA
-409 ISAAGS
+409 ISAAGG
-415 ISCGTEEI
+415 IDCRPKEI

-430 AGDKKMLAVKDPNAN
+430 AGDKKTITVKDAN
-445 NGYAAI
+445 VNGGYAAI
-451 SPINYTLYYNAAD
+451 SPVNYTLYYNAAD
-464 GKMYKSYDGTSFK
+464 GKMYKSYDNSTFSNEYTQG
-477 DEFTKDKNTKWSS
+477 NWSS
-490 EKSIGTGNY
+490 SKSKSSTEY
-499 DILKLDNFEFD
+499 DVLTLNNFEFE
-510 TAAGTGLKIIGIAA
+510 TAAGTALKIIGIESGE
-524 DKTFTIKGTGENHIS
+524 TFTIKGTGENNIR
-539 VSGDNGYG
+539 VYGNNGYG

-558 GRMYINVKKDDAKSK
+558 GRIYINTDEDTVASK
-573 AVYANGNIN
+573 AVYAGGNIK
-582 LTDCEFYDGAEPD
+582 LTDCELYDGAKPD

-610 GGALVIENADVRTNC
+610 GGAFVIENADVRTNC

-638 QIKNLNVTEK
+638 QIKNLTVTEK
-648 KGTSVTK
+648 NDTSVTK
-655 VEAASSEKLLTIYG
+655 VTATDSGKLLHIYG

-676 VNGGKWSDGTDIIKP
+676 VGGGKWSDGTDIIKL

-758 YAHWKELCKEHTF
+758 YAHWKKLCKEHTF

-780 TVTEKGE
+780 TATEKGE

-821 DEDDVKTTTDG
+821 DEDDVKTTKDS

-979 AAIISGKYIHDF
+979 AAIIGGKHVHDF
-991 RGGRAHV
+991 RGGKAHV
-998 TLPVPEKLKGKDI
+998 TLPVPEKLKDKDI
-1011 VIIYINDKGI
+1011 VIIHISDKGI

-1069 SLIREAKLK
+1069 SLTKEAKLK

-1084 AKKSIKVKIT
+1084 TKKSIKVKI
-1094 GVKNS
+1094 GEAKNS
-1099 NSLIKEAKAMGYTV
+1099 NSLIKEAKAIGYTV
-1113 KYKFYKSTRKASKYI
+1113 KYKFYRSTKKSSKYI

-1150 YKAKV
+1150 YKAMV
-1155 LVYDGKNLI
+1155 LVYDGKTLI

>member
-1 MKKRIFSILLCIAV
+1 MKKRVFSILLCIAV

-157 SVAGIYADGILC
+157 SVEGIYADGILC

-226 NKFDKYD
+226 NKFDKYNV
-233 IWVTDVRVT
+233 WVAGVQVT
-242 SRNASDVL
+242 SRNAANVL
-250 GNGTVSYDY
+250 GDKTVSYDFD
-259 AARTLAL
+259 AKTLTL
-266 NNANISGSYS
+266 NNANISGPYS
-276 QPEGYTSYK
+276 QPEGYASYK

-297 NQYLKIELKGANS
+297 NQYVRIELKGTNT
-310 VTNNM
+310 VTNNTI
-315 LDGICA
+315 DGICA
-321 YGRFDIAGDGNLTVN
+321 YGSFGIAGDGNLTVN

-374 SYVKATA
+374 SYVKATGKSEA
-381 TGESGYG
+381 G
-388 ISSAIN
+388 ISSGRA
-394 VYISGKVEAKGTAAA
+394 VYISGKVEAKGFSSTA
-409 ISAAGS
+409 ISAAGGIGCS
-415 ISCGTEEI
+415 TEEI
-423 ELENGLL
+423 ELENGTLTDENTL
-430 AGDKKMLAVKDPNAN
+430 KVKNDNDN
-445 NGYAAI
+445 KGYAAI
-451 SPINYTLYYNAAD
+451 SPVNYTLYYDAAK
-464 GKMYKSYDGTSFK
+464 GKMYKSYDNGTFSN
-477 DEFTKDKNTKWSS
+477 EYTKGNWSS
-490 EKSIGTGNY
+490 SKSKGSNKY
-499 DILKLDNFEFD
+499 DVLKLNNFEFE
-510 TAAGTGLKIIGIAA
+510 TAAGTGLKIIGI
-524 DKTFTIKGTGENHIS
+524 DDNETFTIKGTGENHIILRGKD
-539 VSGDNGYG
+539 SGSG

-582 LTDCEFYDGAEPD
+582 LTDCELYDGAEPD
-595 SDGEIISESPKGISA
+595 SDGEIISESPKGIGA
-610 GGALVIENADVRTNC
+610 GGAFVIENADVRTNL

-638 QIKNLNVTEK
+638 QIKNLTVTANSGE
-648 KGTSVTK
+648 TSVTK
-655 VEAASSEKLLTIYG
+655 VTATGSSNFLIIYG

-723 GNKLSEKTKYEISEE
+723 GNKLSEKDKYEITRGDQFPESGDF
-738 KENLLPK
+738 KE
-745 SSDFEELGVCYVF
+745 FGYCYVF
-758 YAHWKELCKEHTF
+758 YAQW
-771 GSWTVTKQP
+771 
-780 TVTEKGE
+780 EKA
-787 KTRICSVCEY
+787 S
-797 KETAE
+797 
-802 IPATGGST
+802 

-821 DEDDVKTTTDG
+821 DEDIKTTTDS

-856 EDISKVTATVS
+856 QDISKVTASVS
-867 EKVAEKLVDAAVSN
+867 EKVADKLVDAAVSN
-881 KSNTVEI
+881 KSDTVEI

-925 DGGQVVLDN
+925 DNGQVTLDN

-939 IAAEAEGDSVKIT
+939 IAAEAEGETVKIT
-952 VNKNTQLKE
+952 VNENTQLKE
-961 EQKSVLDIIGDR
+961 AQKSVLDIIGDR
-973 GHIFDL
+973 GHIFDI
-979 AAIISGKYIHDF
+979 AAIIGGKYIHDF
-991 RGGRAHV
+991 KGGKAHV
-998 TLPVPEKLKGKDI
+998 TLPMPEKLKGKDI

-1084 AKKSIKVKIT
+1084 AKKSIKVKI
-1094 GVKNS
+1094 GEAKNS

-1113 KYKFYKSTRKASKYI
+1113 KYKFYKSINKASKYK
-1128 ALKTKDTDTYINTA
+1128 AVKTKDTDTYINTV

-1155 LVYDGKNLI
+1155 LVYDGNKLI
-1164 AQTELKQCRYGVRSW
+1164 AQTELKQCSYGVRTWS
-1179 NK
+1179 K

>member
-259 AARTLAL
+259 AARTLTL
-266 NNANISGSYS
+266 NNANIIGDYS

-394 VYISGKVEAKGTAAA
+394 VDISGKVEAKGTAAA

-451 SPINYTLYYNAAD
+451 SPVNYTLYYNAAD
-464 GKMYKSYDGTSFK
+464 GKMYKSYDDTSFK

-490 EKSIGTGNY
+490 EQSTGTGYY
-499 DILKLDNFEFD
+499 DILKLDNFTFE
-510 TAAGTGLKIIGIAA
+510 TAAGTGLKIIGIDAG
-524 DKTFTIKGTGENHIS
+524 KTFTIKGTGENHIS
-539 VSGDNGYG
+539 VYGDNGFG

-723 GNKLSEKTKYEISEE
+723 GKKLSEKTEYKITR
-738 KENLLPK
+738 ENLFPK
-745 SSDFEELGVCYVF
+745 SVDVYEEFGYCYTF
-758 YAHWKELCKEHTF
+758 YAHW
-771 GSWTVTKQP
+771 
-780 TVTEKGE
+780 EKA
-787 KTRICSVCEY
+787 S
-797 KETAE
+797 
-802 IPATGGST
+802 

-821 DEDDVKTTTDG
+821 DDDIKTTTDSA
-832 TTSETTTS
+832 TSETTTS

-856 EDISKVTATVS
+856 QDISKVTATVS

-881 KSNTVEI
+881 KSDTVEI

-905 PKKALESIAKDTNA
+905 PKKALESIAKDTDA

-925 DGGQVVLDN
+925 DIGQVTLDN

-939 IAAEAEGDSVKIT
+939 IAAEAEGDTVKIT
-952 VNKNTQLKE
+952 VNENSQLKE

-979 AAIISGKYIHDF
+979 AAIIGGKHVHDF
-991 RGGRAHV
+991 RGGKAHV
-998 TLPVPEKLKGKDI
+998 TLPVPEKLKDKDI
-1011 VIIYINDKGI
+1011 VIIHISDKGI

-1084 AKKSIKVKIT
+1084 TKKSIKVKI
-1094 GVKNS
+1094 GEAKNS

>member
-20 PLGVYGSVC
+20 PIGVYGEMYTITVGG
-29 EVTIAGN
+29 EVININTK
-36 SVTEY
+36 VEY
-41 DTNITGAGIS
+41 DITNNITIKKE
-51 TGSGGYVRLSTDSSK
+51 GGYVKYNDQK
-66 NVRTLT
+66 KTLT
-72 LKNAT
+72 IKDAEVKGKIKFGDSQSYT
-77 ITGTIQITGNGTAVI
+77 IIVEGDSYINVTDDA
-92 ELIGENTITANA
+92 
-104 QGIRSSV
+104 GIIDTLGR
-111 PLTIKGNGSGKLT
+111 LTIKGGEDGGKLT
-124 VIGTPV
+124 VTGSLGIKFNILTFENIEAVVTGNSNHGIYCDEGNGNIEIKNSKITAQGAESFKGIHTRGSIFAKDAVDGNGEAVSRNEEGYIGNCYDGTINNKIDKYGIWV
-130 AGEPLGIR
+130 AGN
-138 CDGSLTFKDVEV
+138 
-150 DVQKNDN
+150 Q
-157 SVAGIYADGILC
+157 
-169 KSGDITIENSIIK
+169 
-182 AQPTSSKSGIKANNG
+182 
-197 VIIAEDAIV
+197 
-206 NKSNFTSGTTKDID
+206 
-220 GFVSID
+220 
-226 NKFDKYD
+226 
-233 IWVTDVRVT
+233 VT
-242 SRNASDVL
+242 SRNAEDVL
-250 GNGTVSYDY
+250 GDKAVSYDY
-259 AARTLAL
+259 DKRTLTL
-266 NNANISGSYS
+266 NGANISGDYS
-276 QPEGYTSYK
+276 QPEGYTGYK
-285 NWGAITWLSNTG
+285 NWGAITWFSSTG
-297 NQYLKIELKGANS
+297 NQYLKIELKGANT
-310 VTNNM
+310 VTNNT

-321 YGRFDIAGDGNLTVN
+321 YGRFDIAGDGNLTV
-336 GKDNGI
+336 KVKENGI
-342 YTSGKITIAAGDG
+342 YTSEKIIIAARGG

-364 ISAAQNVNIE
+364 ISAASGVSVE

-388 ISSAIN
+388 ISSGKD
-394 VYISGKVEAKGTAAA
+394 VFISGKVEAKGSSGA
-409 ISAAGS
+409 ISAEEG
-415 ISCGTEEI
+415 IVCRPKEI

-430 AGDKKMLAVKDPNAN
+430 AGDKKTITVKDAN
-445 NGYAAI
+445 VNGGYAAI
-451 SPINYTLYYNAAD
+451 SPVNYTLYYNAAD
-464 GKMYKSYDGTSFK
+464 GKMYKSYDNSTFSNEYTQG
-477 DEFTKDKNTKWSS
+477 NWSS
-490 EKSIGTGNY
+490 SKSKSSTEY
-499 DILKLDNFEFD
+499 DVLTLNNFEFE
-510 TAAGTGLKIIGIAA
+510 TAAGTALKIIGIESGE
-524 DKTFTIKGTGENHIS
+524 TFTIKGTGENNIR
-539 VSGDNGYG
+539 VYGNNGYG

-558 GRMYINVKKDDAKSK
+558 GRMYINIDEDTVARK
-573 AVYANGNIN
+573 AVYAGGNIK
-582 LTDCEFYDGAEPD
+582 LTDCELYDGAKPD
-595 SDGEIISESPKGISA
+595 SDGEIISINPKGIFTA
-610 GGALVIENADVRTNC
+610 GKFLIENSCVQTNC
-625 IEAAGG
+625 IEAAGT
-631 ISAREYM
+631 IKVLKYM
-638 QIKNLNVTEK
+638 YQERLNVTGGNTEAE
-648 KGTSVTK
+648 VTK
-655 VEAASSEKLLTIYG
+655 VEASRSGAPLWIDG
-669 RLIARFD
+669 RLRVEFD
-676 VNGGKWSDGTDIIKP
+676 GKGGKWSDGKTSEI
-691 VPVSL
+691 VLVSM
-696 DENRYIILPEED
+696 DGNRYIIFPKEV
-708 PVREGYNFTGWLYKD
+708 PVKEGYNFTGWFNSKGDKFTDDTQYD
-723 GNKLSEKTKYEISEE
+723 ISGA
-738 KENLLPK
+738 
-745 SSDFEELGVCYVF
+745 EELSPYDYSETKEQGKLGVI

-780 TVTEKGE
+780 TATEKGE

-821 DEDDVKTTTDG
+821 DEDIKTTTDS

-881 KSNTVEI
+881 KSDTVEI

-894 GNKAEQTEVEI
+894 ENKAEQTEVEI

-934 RTLET
+934 RALET
-939 IAAEAEGDSVKIT
+939 IAAEAEGDTVKIT
-952 VNKNTQLKE
+952 VNENSQLKE

-979 AAIISGKYIHDF
+979 AAIIGGKHVHDF

-998 TLPVPEKLKGKDI
+998 TLPMPEKLKGKDI
-1011 VIIYINDKGI
+1011 VIIHISDKGI

-1155 LVYDGKNLI
+1155 MVYDGKNLI

>member
-394 VYISGKVEAKGTAAA
+394 VDISGKVEAKGTAAA

-464 GKMYKSYDGTSFK
+464 GKMYKSYDDTSFK

-490 EKSIGTGNY
+490 EQSTGTGYY
-499 DILKLDNFEFD
+499 DILKLDNFTFE
-510 TAAGTGLKIIGIAA
+510 TAAGTGLKIIGIDAG
-524 DKTFTIKGTGENHIS
+524 KTFTIKGTGENHIS
-539 VSGDNGYG
+539 VYGDNGFG

-625 IEAAGG
+625 IAAAGG

-723 GNKLSEKTKYEISEE
+723 GKKLSEKTEYKITR
-738 KENLLPK
+738 ENLFPK
-745 SSDFEELGVCYVF
+745 SVDVYEEFGYCYTF
-758 YAHWKELCKEHTF
+758 YAHW
-771 GSWTVTKQP
+771 
-780 TVTEKGE
+780 EKA
-787 KTRICSVCEY
+787 S
-797 KETAE
+797 
-802 IPATGGST
+802 

-821 DEDDVKTTTDG
+821 DDDIKTTTDSA
-832 TTSETTTS
+832 TSETTTS

-856 EDISKVTATVS
+856 QDISKVTATVS

-881 KSNTVEI
+881 KSDTVEI

-905 PKKALESIAKDTNA
+905 PKKALESIAKDTDA

-925 DGGQVVLDN
+925 DIGQVTLDN

-939 IAAEAEGDSVKIT
+939 IAAEAEGDTVKIT
-952 VNKNTQLKE
+952 VNENTQLKE

-979 AAIISGKYIHDF
+979 AAIIGGKHIHDF

-998 TLPVPEKLKGKDI
+998 TLPMPEKLKGKDI
-1011 VIIYINDKGI
+1011 VIIHISDKGI

-1045 STFAVVEKADAEKII
+1045 STFAVVEKADAEKLIA
-1060 EKQNADKIN
+1060 KQNADKIN
-1069 SLIREAKLK
+1069 SLTKEAKLK

-1084 AKKSIKVKIT
+1084 SKKNVRIKVS
-1094 GVKNS
+1094 VKNNS
-1099 NSLIKEAKAMGYTV
+1099 SLIKEAKAMGYTV
-1113 KYKFYKSTRKASKYI
+1113 KYKFYKSTKKSSKYK
-1128 ALKTKDTDTYINTA
+1128 AVKTRTLNSYINTK

-1150 YKAKV
+1150 YKAMV
-1155 LVYDGKNLI
+1155 LVYDGKTLI

>member
-1 MKKRIFSILLCIAV
+1 MKKRVFSILLCIAV

-226 NKFDKYD
+226 NKFDKYA
-233 IWVTDVRVT
+233 IWVAGVQVT
-242 SRNASDVL
+242 SRNAADVL
-250 GNGTVSYDY
+250 RNKTVSYDFN
-259 AARTLAL
+259 AKTLTL

-276 QPEGYTSYK
+276 QPDRYTAHK

-297 NQYLKIELKGANS
+297 DPYLRLMLEGENT
-310 VTNNM
+310 VTNNT

-321 YGRFDIAGDGNLTVN
+321 YGPFDIAGDGKLTVV
-336 GKDNGI
+336 GKENGI
-342 YTSGKITIAAGDG
+342 YTGGAINITAGGG
-355 IDVTGEQSG
+355 IDVTGEKSG
-364 ISAAQNVNIE
+364 ISAAQKVNIE
-374 SYVKATA
+374 SYVKATGKSEA
-381 TGESGYG
+381 G
-388 ISSAIN
+388 ISSEGR
-394 VYISGKVEAKGTAAA
+394 VDISGKVEAKGFSSTA
-409 ISAAGS
+409 ISAAGGIGCS
-415 ISCGTEEI
+415 TEEI
-423 ELENGLL
+423 ELENGTLTDENTL
-430 AGDKKMLAVKDPNAN
+430 KVKNDNDN
-445 NGYAAI
+445 KGYAAI
-451 SPINYTLYYNAAD
+451 SPVNYTLYYDAAK
-464 GKMYKSYDGTSFK
+464 GKMYKSYDNGTFSN
-477 DEFTKDKNTKWSS
+477 EYTKGNWSS
-490 EKSIGTGNY
+490 SKSKGSNKY
-499 DILKLDNFEFD
+499 DVLKLNNFEFE
-510 TAAGTGLKIIGIAA
+510 TAAGTGLKIIGI
-524 DKTFTIKGTGENHIS
+524 DDNETFTIKGTGENHIS
-539 VSGDNGYG
+539 ISGNKGYG

-558 GRMYINVKKDDAKSK
+558 GRMYINIEEHAHAKG
-573 AVYANGNIN
+573 AVYAGRDIN
-582 LTDCEFYDGAEPD
+582 LTDCELYDGGMLSYGD
-595 SDGEIISESPKGISA
+595 IVRINPKGISA
-610 GGALVIENADVRTNC
+610 GGAFVIENADVRTNL

-638 QIKNLNVTEK
+638 QIKNLTVTANSGE
-648 KGTSVTK
+648 TSVTK
-655 VEAASSEKLLTIYG
+655 VTATGSSNFLIIYG

-723 GNKLSEKTKYEISEE
+723 GNKLSEKDKYEISEE
-738 KENLLPK
+738 KENLLPESTDYK
-745 SSDFEELGVCYVF
+745 EFGICYVF
-758 YAHWKELCKEHTF
+758 YAQW
-771 GSWTVTKQP
+771 
-780 TVTEKGE
+780 EKA
-787 KTRICSVCEY
+787 S
-797 KETAE
+797 
-802 IPATGGST
+802 

-821 DEDDVKTTTDG
+821 DEDIKTTTDS

-881 KSNTVEI
+881 KSDTVEI

-894 GNKAEQTEVEI
+894 GDKADQTEIEI

-925 DGGQVVLDN
+925 DNGQVVLDN

-939 IAAEAEGDSVKIT
+939 IAAEAEGDT
-952 VNKNTQLKE
+952 VRLVVNENTQLKE

-979 AAIISGKYIHDF
+979 AAIIGGKHIHDF
-991 RGGRAHV
+991 RGGKAHV
-998 TLPVPEKLKGKDI
+998 TLPMPEKLKGKDI
-1011 VIIYINDKGI
+1011 VIIYISDKGI

-1045 STFAVVEKADAEKII
+1045 SNFAVVEKADADKII
-1060 EKQNADKIN
+1060 EKQNLDKVN
-1069 SLIREAKLK
+1069 SLIKETKLK

-1084 AKKSIKVKIT
+1084 SKKNVEIKVS
-1094 GVKNS
+1094 VKNN

-1155 LVYDGKNLI
+1155 LVYDGDKLI
-1164 AQTELKQCRYGVRSW
+1164 AQTELKQCSYGVRIW
-1179 NK
+1179 RK